1 MSLSQL
7 GLFANPFPRDL
18 NSFQNVF
25 SKITH
30 ALWENPRHLQ
40 GYTDKNPQLEVFLLP
55 ASLPPLS
62 PYVGKLGD
70 PCLSIVTDKLLGD
83 RC

>member
-1 MSLSQL
+1 MLALSFTVSHRGQQGSRWVSSIALVIFWPELSLSQL

-40 GYTDKNPQLEVFLLP
+40 GRVRDY
-55 ASLPPLS
+55 
-62 PYVGKLGD
+62 
-70 PCLSIVTDKLLGD
+70 
-83 RC
+83 R

>member
-1 MSLSQL
+1 MHSGKTPGIYRVIQ
-7 GLFANPFPRDL
+7 
-18 NSFQNVF
+18 
-25 SKITH
+25 I
-30 ALWENPRHLQ
+30 
-40 GYTDKNPQLEVFLLP
+40 KNPQLEVFLLP